1 MVKGRTQSRQGESMR
16 SSVTM
21 IPTGCVIWQRDIGL
35 LDPGGPWQF
44 VKELR
49 VWSLTARLQLSRL
62 REPPGADQ
70 HAVVVWKLGEKVLRL
85 PDWPI
90 LRKYPAGS

>member
-1 MVKGRTQSRQGESMR
+1 MG

-21 IPTGCVIWQRDIGL
+21 NSAGCVIGRRDIVL
-35 LDPGGPWQF
+35 LDPGDPLQF